1 MRADLDFIAER
12 EDFKLRCAASYSE
25 GVHLVSGII
34 GSGKSTMALV
44 MASLLQCQGSYSTKG
59 VQRTILSMQFP
70 EYHITSSSLDD
81 EVRSWGLDPRD
92 VLPRA
97 GMEGRG
103 AIDPFKLSRG
113 QLKRLNLA
121 CVFAL
126 DPDILLLDEPFSS
139 LDCMVKSRVCKAIE
153 SRQDKITM
161 VFSHER
167 SVLPRVDS
175 ISHIADGELRYH
187 GNTPDAVMQWSSPP
201 PYLRKA
207 LERGARPKNIALQD
221 SMEALCAIRD

>member
-1 MRADLDFIAER
+1 MRADLDFMVER
-12 EDFKLRCAASYSE
+12 EDFKLRCEASYGE
-25 GVHLVSGII
+25 GVHLVSGVI

-44 MASLLQCQGSYSTKG
+44 MASLLQCQGRYLTKG

-70 EYHITSSSLDD
+70 EYHITSSSVDD
-81 EVRSWGLDPRD
+81 EVRSWGLDPCD

-97 GMEGRG
+97 GMEDRG

-153 SRQDKITM
+153 SRKDKITM

-167 SVLPRVDS
+167 SVLPRVKS
-175 ISHIADGELRYH
+175 ISHIADGKLIHH
-187 GNTPDAVMQWSSPP
+187 GSTPEAVSQWASPP
-201 PYLRKA
+201 PYLRQA
-207 LERGARPKNIALQD
+207 LQRGARPQNITLQD
-221 SMEALCAIRD
+221 SMEALCATRD

>member
-1 MRADLDFIAER
+1 MRAELDFTVER
-12 EDFKLRCAASYSE
+12 EGFKLRCQASYGP
-25 GVHLVSGII
+25 GVHLVSGVI
-34 GSGKSTMALV
+34 GSGKSTMALA
-44 MASLLQCQGSYSTKG
+44 MASLLDFQGSYSAKK

-70 EYHITSSSLDD
+70 EYHITSSTVDD
-81 EVRSWGLDPRD
+81 EVRSWGLDPQD

-103 AIDPFKLSRG
+103 GIDPFKLSRG

-139 LDCMVKSRVCKAIE
+139 LDCMVKARVCKAIE
-153 SRQDKITM
+153 SRRDKITM

-175 ISHIADGELRYH
+175 ISHIADGQLIYH
-187 GNTPDAVMQWSSPP
+187 GEIPEAVTEWLSPP
-201 PYLRKA
+201 PYLRKT
-207 LERGARPKNIALQD
+207 LSRGGRPVNITLQD
-221 SMEALCAIRD
+221 CMEALCATRD